1 MFGAKYSRMFFW
13 IWSGVLLIPTSIAM
27 QMDKVSDSGTPAI
40 LIFIFTFIWINV
52 LANRIRD
59 FGGNP
64 WLALTAIL
72 PFVNLV
78 FTLYYGIKQHS
89 NEKQKLQNAINK
101 AVENGNT
108 EEAKELME
116 FLDKPI
122 KELQA
127 DLNQEIQNGNEIKAQ
142 QLSKILNLMKD

>member
-13 IWSGVLLIPTSIAM
+13 IWSGVLIIPTSIAI
-27 QMDKVSDSGTPAI
+27 QIGKISDSVVPGI
-40 LIFIFTFIWINV
+40 LVLVFTFIWINV

-59 FGGNP
+59 FGANP
-64 WLALTAIL
+64 WLALTALL

-78 FTLYYGIKQHS
+78 FALYYGIKQYS
-89 NEKQKLQNAINK
+89 NEKQKLQSAINM

-108 EEAKELME
+108 EEAKELMK

>member
-1 MFGAKYSRMFFW
+1 MFGAKYGRMFFW
-13 IWSGVLLIPTSIAM
+13 IWSGVLIIPTSIVV
-27 QMDKVSDSGTPAI
+27 QMSKVSDSGIPAI
-40 LIFIFTFIWINV
+40 LALIFMLIWINV

-78 FTLYYGIKQHS
+78 FTVYYGIKQYS
-89 NEKQKLQNAINK
+89 NEKRKLQNAINK

-108 EEAKELME
+108 EEARELMM

-127 DLNQEIQNGNEIKAQ
+127 DLNQEIQYGSEIKAQ
-142 QLSKILNLMKD
+142 QLNKILNLMSN